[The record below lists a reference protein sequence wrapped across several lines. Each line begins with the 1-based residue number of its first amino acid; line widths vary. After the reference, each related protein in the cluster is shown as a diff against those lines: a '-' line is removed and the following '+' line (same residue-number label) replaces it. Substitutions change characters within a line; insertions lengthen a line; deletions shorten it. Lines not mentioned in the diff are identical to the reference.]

1 MNLDNAT
8 KKLDQEANKVTGIDI
23 RHVVNPDASDHKEAL
38 RDAREKLGIGHN
50 NQQDNTELTGTT
62 PEEHHEN

>member
-1 MNLDNAT
+1 M
-8 KKLDQEANKVTGIDI
+8 
-23 RHVVNPDASDHKEAL
+23 VNPDASDHKEAL
-38 RDAREKLGIGHN
+38 RDACEKLGIGHN